1 MTNFD
6 SKIFD
11 NVFVSIIILNY
22 NGGQHLL
29 ECIDSLFHTINCKK
43 EIILI
48 DNNSTDNSHIICKE
62 KFSEII
68 LIQNK
73 ENIGMAARNIGL
85 KMVKGNFIVF
95 LDSDTVVEKNWLI
108 SLVTSYKKN
117 GEGLYQPK
125 LLEKKRRDI
134 INSNGNM
141 INIFGLAYSRGKGEK
156 DTGKYNDFSR
166 ISYASGACTF
176 SSSVVMQ
183 KIGFVDDMFFAY
195 HDDVEYGWRASLLGI
210 PSYYEPKSIVYHLGS
225 PTLEWSSK
233 KFFLLERNRW
243 ICLLSLY
250 SRRTLSKIFPL
261 LIIAEIGVFFFFLGK
276 GLALTKLNSCFS
288 LFKLHNNITKKRDEI
303 IKIRKLN
310 DKEII
315 EYFVDDFYLR
325 FSLPDPNI
333 SNTFHSM
340 IRLLSNMARK
350 MINL

>member
-6 SKIFD
+6 SKSLD

-22 NGGQHLL
+22 NGGQHIK
-29 ECIDSLFHTINCKK
+29 ECIESIFNTVICEK

-48 DNNSTDNSHIICKE
+48 DNNSSDNSHIVCKKE
-62 KFSEII
+62 FPEII
-68 LIQNK
+68 LVQNK

-85 KMVKGNFIVF
+85 EMVKGNFIVF
-95 LDSDTVVEKNWLI
+95 LDSDTVVEKNWLVSFI
-108 SLVTSYKKN
+108 ASYKKN

-134 INSNGNM
+134 INSCGNM

-156 DTGKYNDFSR
+156 DTGKYDEFSR
-166 ISYASGACTF
+166 VSYTSGACTF
-176 SSSVVMQ
+176 SSSNVMK
-183 KIGFVDDMFFAY
+183 KIGPVDDMFFAY

-225 PTLEWSSK
+225 PTLEWSPK

-243 ICLLSLY
+243 ICLLTLY
-250 SRRTLSKIFPL
+250 SRKTLSKIFPL
-261 LIIAEIGVFFFFLGK
+261 LIIAEIGIFFFFLRK
-276 GLALTKLNSCFS
+276 GLALTKLHSCFS
-288 LFKLHNNITKKRDEI
+288 LIKLHTNIKKKRDEI
-303 IKIRKLN
+303 IQIRKLN

-315 EYFVDDFYLR
+315 KFFVDDFYLP
-325 FSLPDPNI
+325 SSSPDPNQ
-333 SNTFHSM
+333 SKVFHFF
-340 IRLLSNMARK
+340 IRLLNNLARK

>member
-6 SKIFD
+6 SKILD

-22 NGGQHLL
+22 NGGQHIL
-29 ECIDSLFHTINCKK
+29 ECIESLFQTVNCKK

-48 DNNSTDNSHIICKE
+48 DNNSSDNSHIVCKE

-85 KMVKGNFIVF
+85 KMIKGNFIVF
-95 LDSDTVVEKNWLI
+95 LDSDTIVEKNWLI
-108 SLVTSYKKN
+108 SLVISYKKN

-134 INSNGNM
+134 INSCGNM

-156 DTGKYNDFSR
+156 DTGKYDEFSR
-166 ISYASGACTF
+166 ISYTSGACTF
-176 SSSVVMQ
+176 SSSMVIQ
-183 KIGFVDDMFFAY
+183 KIGFVDEVFFAY
-195 HDDVEYGWRASLLGI
+195 HDDVEYGWRASLFDI
-210 PSYYEPKSIVYHLGS
+210 PSYYEPKSIVFHLGS

-243 ICLLSLY
+243 ICLLTLY
-250 SRRTLSKIFPL
+250 SRKTLAKIFPL
-261 LIIAEIGVFFFFLGK
+261 LIIVEIGMFFFFLKK
-276 GLALTKLNSCFS
+276 GLALTKLHSCFS
-288 LFKLHNNITKKRDEI
+288 LMKLHTNIKKKRDEI

-310 DKEII
+310 DNETIKI
-315 EYFVDDFYLR
+315 FVDDYYLP
-325 FSLPDPNI
+325 SASPDLNK
-333 SNTFHSM
+333 SKVFHFL
-340 IRLLSNMARK
+340 IRLLSNLARK